1 MTTAID
7 VLTAF
12 VISGASA
19 LLAFALTTLVRP
31 DEPAVRAGL
40 RICGSGFLV
49 LGLTLFQL
57 VAGVDSPTSPA
68 MVVTLA
74 GSCLGVVL
82 FGWGLARLAGVR
94 VPPAAVAATGVVVLV
109 LHGVAAQ
116 VGGWPLSHVF
126 LASMALVSTAAA
138 LAMAPMIRRPG
149 SMPERL
155 LGLAMIGFAGTWW
168 LRLALT
174 IAYDGPLQVHH
185 LHAPAGLSDAF
196 AVFYG
201 VMPMFLAVLLLAVIN
216 ARLMQRLA
224 HRAHTDELTGA
235 QTRRAL
241 NEDGPALVARE
252 REAGREVALLMIDLD
267 HFKAINDRLG
277 HLAGDD
283 VLRQAADVV
292 RSQLRGDAMLARYGG
307 EEFAALVP
315 VPDVAAARQAA
326 ERVRLAMA
334 SQRLYTGALELAVTC
349 SVGVALV
356 GPQDTLDAALQ
367 RADEALYRAKRGGRD
382 RVEIALEV
390 AA

>member
-1 MTTAID
+1 MTPTID

-12 VISGASA
+12 VISGAAS

-31 DEPAVRAGL
+31 DEPALRAGL

-49 LGLTLFQL
+49 LGVALFQL
-57 VAGVDSPTSPA
+57 VAGVDRSTSPA

-74 GSCLGVVL
+74 GSSLGVAL

-94 VPPAAVAATGVVVLV
+94 VPPAAVATAGIGVVVL
-109 LHGVAAQ
+109 HAAAAQ
-116 VGGWPLSHVF
+116 VGGWPLTSVF
-126 LASMALVSTAAA
+126 LGSMALLSSAAA
-138 LAMAPMIRRPG
+138 IGVGPMIRHPA

-155 LGLAMIGFAGTWW
+155 LGLAMIGFAVTWW
-168 LRLALT
+168 LRIVFT
-174 IAYDGPLQVHH
+174 IGYDGPLLVHH
-185 LHAPAGLSDAF
+185 LHAPAGLSNAF
-196 AVFYG
+196 AIFYG

-235 QTRRAL
+235 NTRRSL
-241 NEDGPALVARE
+241 NENGPALVAHARD
-252 REAGREVALLMIDLD
+252 AGREVALLMIDLD
-267 HFKAINDRLG
+267 HFKTVNDRHG

-292 RSQLRGDAMLARYGG
+292 RSQLRSDAMLARYGG

-315 VPDVAAARQAA
+315 VPDVATARQAA
-326 ERVRLAMA
+326 ERVRLAIAGQGMR
-334 SQRLYTGALELAVTC
+334 SGQLELAVTC

-356 GPQDTLDAALQ
+356 GPQETLDAALQ